1 MRGKMLQSLAFGLL
15 LACHFV
21 ASARAQE
28 GLGVPAESAPATT
41 IAAEPAT
48 TPTEPA
54 ATTPAASAAT
64 TPAEPVA
71 AALAGPGAIPLPQ
84 PPAAPGIA
92 SAVNVLLAGHRT
104 AAARYSDTHG
114 KRRRPISRLVSSRV
128 QDDKNF
134 TNRTRFLAHRI
145 GELSRPAGPTELGV
159 ATTGDELLDALVKAS
174 RKGPIANLVI
184 YGHAASTALFMRE
197 DRGFYASV
205 AEVARDSHVVS
216 GTQEERDEELRVAGA
231 RDLSDLEWL
240 VARGD
245 IRFVRNPVIVFAGC
259 GVAGK
264 RDIDLAGIAARL
276 APLLNAKVIAS
287 IDVTD
292 QSMGRGRDFRNKEYS
307 RRSWVRFQGAS
318 PPERLNT
325 RVIDALQQLSF
336 DGDVVAAAGPQAT
349 AAP

>member
-1 MRGKMLQSLAFGLL
+1 MGFDQRRAIELESLRRRRGTPLLSFVFGVLL
-15 LACHFV
+15 VCGGAC
-21 ASARAQE
+21 
-28 GLGVPAESAPATT
+28 
-41 IAAEPAT
+41 
-48 TPTEPA
+48 
-54 ATTPAASAAT
+54 
-64 TPAEPVA
+64 
-71 AALAGPGAIPLPQ
+71 AALAQDDRNTTLEPEPGPSEPEL
-84 PPAAPGIA
+84 AAPAVPG
-92 SAVNVLLAGHRT
+92 AVNVLLAGHRT
-104 AAARYSDTHG
+104 AAARYTDTHS

-145 GELSRPAGPTELGV
+145 GELSQPAGPTELGV
-159 ATTGDELLDALVKAS
+159 VTTGDEFLDALVKAS

-231 RDLSDLEWL
+231 RDLSDLESL

-264 RDIDLAGIAARL
+264 RDIDVAGIAARL

-307 RRSWVRFQGAS
+307 RRSWVRFQGAN

-325 RVIDALQQLSF
+325 RIIDALQQLSF
-336 DGDVVAAAGPQAT
+336 DGDVVAAAEPQPLRLPD
-349 AAP
+349 AP

>member
-1 MRGKMLQSLAFGLL
+1 MKLKGLRGKRGSALLSLAFVVLL
-15 LACHFV
+15 IDAGML
-21 ASARAQE
+21 R
-28 GLGVPAESAPATT
+28 APAQDPLTVPSDSELLP
-41 IAAEPAT
+41 IEPAIL
-48 TPTEPA
+48 
-54 ATTPAASAAT
+54 
-64 TPAEPVA
+64 A
-71 AALAGPGAIPLPQ
+71 AAVPG
-84 PPAAPGIA
+84 
-92 SAVNVLLAGHRT
+92 AVNVLLAGHRT
-104 AAARYSDTHG
+104 AAARYTDTHA
-114 KRRRPISRLVSSRV
+114 KRRRPIMRLVRSRV

-145 GELSRPAGPTELGV
+145 GELSRPIGATELGV
-159 ATTGDELLDALVKAS
+159 ATTGEELLDALVQAS

-184 YGHAASTALFMRE
+184 YGHAASNALFMRE

-205 AEVARDSHVVS
+205 ADVARESHIVS
-216 GTQEERDEELRVAGA
+216 GTEDERDEQLRAAGA
-231 RDLSDLEWL
+231 RDLSDFEWL
-240 VARGD
+240 LARGD

-259 GVAGK
+259 GVAGR

-325 RVIDALQQLSF
+325 RVIDALQQLNF
-336 DGDVVAAAGPQAT
+336 EGDVVAAAGPRAT

>member
-1 MRGKMLQSLAFGLL
+1 MGFGHDRATPLESLRGKYRRALL
-15 LACHFV
+15 PLIFAV
-21 ASARAQE
+21 
-28 GLGVPAESAPATT
+28 LM
-41 IAAEPAT
+41 
-48 TPTEPA
+48 
-54 ATTPAASAAT
+54 
-64 TPAEPVA
+64 
-71 AALAGPGAIPLPQ
+71 AGPGATLAGAQDSVAVPPESELLPIE
-84 PPAAPGIA
+84 PTIMAPGA
-92 SAVNVLLAGHRT
+92 AGTVNVLLAGHRT
-104 AAARYSDTHG
+104 AAARYTDTHS
-114 KRRRPISRLVSSRV
+114 KRRRPIVRLVRSRV

-145 GELSRPAGPTELGV
+145 DELGRPVGPTELGV
-159 ATTGDELLDALVKAS
+159 ATTGEELLDALVQAS

-184 YGHAASTALFMRE
+184 YGHAASNALFMRE
-197 DRGFYASV
+197 DRGFYSSV

-216 GTQEERDEELRVAGA
+216 GSEDERDDELRAAGA
-231 RDLSDLEWL
+231 RDLSDFEGLY
-240 VARGD
+240 ARGD

-264 RDIDLAGIAARL
+264 REVDLAGIAARL
-276 APLLNAKVIAS
+276 ASLLNAKVIAS

-325 RVIDALQQLSF
+325 RVIDALQQLNF
-336 DGDVVAAAGPQAT
+336 DGDVVAAVGPQAT